1 MPQYQVRLHGI
12 RAAMTDTN
20 GGPDREWYAE
30 IDEEWI
36 DPEVIRGVE
45 RVTGEMYDEETGTW
59 RRDESPL

>member
-1 MPQYQVRLHGI
+1 
-12 RAAMTDTN
+12 MTDTN